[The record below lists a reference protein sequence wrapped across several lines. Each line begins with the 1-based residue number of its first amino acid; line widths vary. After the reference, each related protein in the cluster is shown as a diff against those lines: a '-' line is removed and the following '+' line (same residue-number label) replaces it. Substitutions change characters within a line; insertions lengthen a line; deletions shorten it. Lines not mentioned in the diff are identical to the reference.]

1 VYLLHAF
8 YLALF
13 RKIKSMATLKLY
25 NPILSE
31 ATKECYWFCDEAGTS
46 FKDVDEFI
54 NGIPAG
60 DDNIEL
66 LLHCNGGEVN
76 EGWAIVDKLRSTGKK
91 ITATIEGNCASMA
104 TVVLLAASER
114 RAYPHAS
121 LLIHKPYYPEY
132 TLADAYRADDL
143 ESLAA
148 SLRDDERKMLDF
160 YVERTG
166 ADRAEL
172 EALMNEG
179 EFIGMERAKELGFI
193 QTIIPAASASA
204 GAPNSAKSAAWK
216 QQNSITNNQNSMATK
231 TTKSEDKSVLRKA
244 LAALAV
250 ALGLEAPQPVNYE
263 LNTESG
269 DTIAIDK
276 PDGEDPAVGDSA
288 SPDGEHKMPDGKTIV
303 IEDGKITEIRDAED
317 DGDGGGDDGDGSDPD
332 SDALAT
338 ANARI
343 AELET
348 ELADA
353 RKNAKTTDEKRI
365 LNLVAI
371 AGGEAWLVKAK
382 SDYKPAAR
390 QNAATA
396 TGESKKNAAKPQSR
410 VQQRIAEL
418 EAAHQ
423 KTE

>member
-1 VYLLHAF
+1 
-8 YLALF
+8 
-13 RKIKSMATLKLY
+13 MATLKLY

-46 FKDVDEFI
+46 FKDVDAFI
-54 NGIPAG
+54 NSIPAG
-60 DDNIEL
+60 DDTIDL
-66 LLHCNGGEVN
+66 LLHCDGGEVR

-91 ITATIEGNCASMA
+91 ISATIEGNCASMA

-114 RAYPHAS
+114 KAHPHAS

-132 TLADAYRADDL
+132 TLSGAYRAAEL
-143 ESLAA
+143 EALAA
-148 SLRDDERKMLDF
+148 SLREDERKMLDF

-172 EALMNEG
+172 ETLMG
-179 EFIGMERAKELGFI
+179 QDKFIDMERAKELGFI

-204 GAPNSAKSAAWK
+204 VGSKSAKAAAW
-216 QQNSITNNQNSMATK
+216 QQEKITNNQNSMATT
-231 TTKSEDKSVLRKA
+231 TTKGEDKSVLRKA

-250 ALGLEAPQPVNYE
+250 ALGLETPQPVNYE

-269 DTIAIDK
+269 ETISIDK

-303 IEDGKITEIRDAED
+303 IDGGVITEIREAEPED
-317 DGDGGGDDGDGSDPD
+317 DEDGNGGDTD
-332 SDALAT
+332 SEALAA
-338 ANARI
+338 ANAQI
-343 AELET
+343 AQLEAELAE
-348 ELADA
+348 A
-353 RKNAKTTDEKRI
+353 RKNAKTTDDKRI

-390 QNAATA
+390 QTSTSGTKTAAQ
-396 TGESKKNAAKPQSR
+396 PLSR

-418 EAAHQ
+418 EAAH

>member
-1 VYLLHAF
+1 
-8 YLALF
+8 
-13 RKIKSMATLKLY
+13 MATLKLY

-31 ATKECYWFCDEAGTS
+31 ATKEYYWFCDEAGTS

-66 LLHCNGGEVN
+66 LLHCDGGEVN

-121 LLIHKPYYPEY
+121 LLIHKPYYTEY

-148 SLRDDERKMLDF
+148 SLRDDEQKMLDF

-172 EALMNEG
+172 EALMNEDK
-179 EFIGMERAKELGFI
+179 FIGMERAKELGFI

-204 GAPNSAKSAAWK
+204 GGPNSAKSAAWK

-269 DTIAIDK
+269 DTITIDK

-303 IEDGKITEIRDAED
+303 IEDGKITEIRDAE
-317 DGDGGGDDGDGSDPD
+317 DDGDGSDPD

-396 TGESKKNAAKPQSR
+396 TATGESKKNAAKPQSR